1 MLLGLMISLIFLYLL
16 PLNLETIQLGLRLG
30 KPRVLYF
37 GPILKQLYWTSTKTY
52 GPYNGALKETNF
64 YKPTIKLPYAPAWTL
79 EDMVA
84 AAKKQG
90 ITIQYET
97 VYKNLAAQEKDFYA
111 KNKKTP
117 TPVSKTST
125 ISAVKNGRDYFGSK
139 WYPTTI
145 TVYNPLPGFNIFGT
159 GLCIRIKNNNEKIIN
174 FIKTNGSSYGW
185 SWSAD
190 VPLTDPD
197 FQNILVYYFSY
208 NKPSKYRDRT
218 AQEIEDFK
226 PLPPQKGV
234 PGPNQ
239 GWVWVPD
246 TKVKPDRVDSG
257 IIGVDPQTG
266 IAGATATITIGG
278 SATTDSG
285 NGHWEIISGSDTGK
299 TTGGATT
306 KINPIWDQ
314 NQRQSISGPVV
325 LMVNAT
331 SVTDYA
337 SEVANTLKYIGISSP
352 KIVLRKRYNIQQRSL
367 CSPRNYR

>member
-1 MLLGLMISLIFLYLL
+1 L
-16 PLNLETIQLGLRLG
+16 QLG
-30 KPRVLYF
+30 KPKVLYF
-37 GPILKQLYWTSTKTY
+37 GPILKQLYWNNTKTY
-52 GPYNGALKETNF
+52 GLYNGTLTETNF

-97 VYKNLAAQEKDFYA
+97 VYKTLSVQEKDFFS
-111 KNKKTP
+111 KNSKTP
-117 TPVSKTST
+117 TVISKSST
-125 ISAVKNGRDYFGSK
+125 LSEVKNGRLYNGSK

-190 VPLTDPD
+190 IPLADPD
-197 FQNILVYYFSY
+197 FQNVLVYYAGY
-208 NKPSKYRDRT
+208 TKPSKYRDRT
-218 AQEIEDFK
+218 KQEVDDFK

-246 TKVKPDRVDSG
+246 SNKKPDQVDRG
-257 IIGVDPQTG
+257 IVSIDPDTGVAGSTISAIG
-266 IAGATATITIGG
+266 
-278 SATTDSG
+278 TDSG
-285 NGHWEIISGSDTGK
+285 GGHWEIISDSDTGG
-299 TTGGATT
+299 TTGSATT

-314 NQRQSISGPVV
+314 NQRQSILGPVV
-325 LMVNAT
+325 LVVNAT
-331 SVTDYA
+331 SVKDYA
-337 SEVANTLKYIGISSP
+337 VEVANTLKYIGISSP
-352 KIVLRKRYNIQQRSL
+352 KIVLRKKYNIIQRIFY
-367 CSPRNYR
+367 CARIYQ